1 MIRLP
6 WCRRVLRR
14 WGILGLC
21 GLAWAGLAWA
31 GPPPMPP
38 AALPQPLPLDAAV
51 AWALRNNPELA
62 AFRQQRGVAVAGVVI
77 ARTYPFNPVW
87 EARVD
92 WVTGPESAGISN
104 RVNNEH
110 RIFMDWEVRGQGRY
124 RRQAA
129 CAALSR
135 TDWEI
140 AGQELNLAI
149 RVVRAF
155 DTVLYRRE
163 KLNLVQ
169 ETIRLNEQAADQVR
183 RLVDQ
188 GKLRPAD
195 LIVIRTEVEAARGQ
209 SGLGRTNLITPEYD
223 LRRALGVFDPVLTL
237 QGRLTIPAPPSED
250 AALLLQT
257 AVDRRPDL
265 HARQAALQ
273 EATARLR
280 LEIANRYGNPSIGP
294 VYQFDPTR
302 INFIGGQLV
311 LPLPVLNTHRGEIL
325 QREAERTRAALDL
338 RQTEVLIQHDL
349 EAALARLQAA
359 RAWLNY
365 YETQVLPNLRTSL
378 EDIERLLAQGEPGV
392 DVLRVIDIRRKL
404 LGARDNYLD
413 ALWEISQAQAD
424 LAAAVGDPGLALGLA
439 NPNGSST
446 PAPAWIVVPIKRTP

>member
-1 MIRLP
+1 MIRR
-6 WCRRVLRR
+6 WRCR
-14 WGILGLC
+14 WGVWRSAILGL
-21 GLAWAGLAWA
+21 GLVWAGLVGAE
-31 GPPPMPP
+31 PPVVPVAP
-38 AALPQPLPLDAAV
+38 LPQTLSRDMAV
-51 AWALRNNPELA
+51 AWALQNNPELA
-62 AFRQQRGVAVAGVVI
+62 AFRQQHGVAAAGVVI

-163 KLNLVQ
+163 KLNLIQ
-169 ETIRLNEQAADQVR
+169 ENIRLNEQAADQVR
-183 RLVDQ
+183 KLVDQ
-188 GKLRPAD
+188 GRLRPAD
-195 LIVIRTEVEAARGQ
+195 LIVIRTEVEDARGQ
-209 SGLGRTNLITPEYD
+209 SGLGRTTLATTEQD
-223 LRRALGVFDPVLTL
+223 LRRALGALAPLPAL
-237 QGRLTIPAPPSED
+237 QGSLTVPPPLPED
-250 AALLLQT
+250 AALLWQT

-265 HARQAALQ
+265 HARQAALT

-338 RQTEVLIQHDL
+338 RQTEVLIHHDL
-349 EAALARLQAA
+349 EAARARLEAA
-359 RAWLNY
+359 RAWVSY
-365 YETQVLPNLRTSL
+365 YETQLLPSLRTSL
-378 EDIERLLAQGEPGV
+378 ESIERLLAQGEPGV

-404 LGARDNYLD
+404 LRARDAYVD
-413 ALWEISQAQAD
+413 ALWEVNQAQTD
-424 LAAAVGDPGLALGLA
+424 LAAAVGDPGLALCPAGLNA
-439 NPNGSST
+439 APV
-446 PAPAWIVVPIKRTP
+446 PAPAWIVVPVKPKP